1 MTFYFFIKQMEGKFE
16 VLKINP
22 DYLIGKHGQH
32 KIINKTTHKIVKER
46 LGTHDYYTVYIPKC
60 GQLLKHQVVIDQ
72 FKPHEFKPGY
82 QVDHINRDHHN
93 NNINNLRYVSQRD
106 NLKNKTGWGEHKYVY
121 VDELPQEAKRVEEY
135 NKYTFNELWYD
146 NGIFYQKAVDKFRCL
161 EVLDEIKR
169 KQTKKG
175 LKEYIYKY
183 VYAEDKNN
191 KQRKIYIKK
200 FTKSNL

>member
-1 MTFYFFIKQMEGKFE
+1 MNKKSFILVEIKACQLFFEHPI
-16 VLKINP
+16 
-22 DYLIGKHGQH
+22 YLLYSS
-32 KIINKTTHKIVKER
+32 T
-46 LGTHDYYTVYIPKC
+46 
-60 GQLLKHQVVIDQ
+60 
-72 FKPHEFKPGY
+72 
-82 QVDHINRDHHN
+82 
-93 NNINNLRYVSQRD
+93 
-106 NLKNKTGWGEHKYVY
+106 
-121 VDELPQEAKRVEEY
+121 
-135 NKYTFNELWYD
+135 YTFNELWYG

>member
-1 MTFYFFIKQMEGKFE
+1 MTFYFFIKEMEGKFE

-72 FKPHEFKPGY
+72 FKPHEFKTGY

-93 NNINNLRYVSQRD
+93 NNINNLR
-106 NLKNKTGWGEHKYVY
+106 
-121 VDELPQEAKRVEEY
+121 
-135 NKYTFNELWYD
+135 
-146 NGIFYQKAVDKFRCL
+146 
-161 EVLDEIKR
+161 
-169 KQTKKG
+169 
-175 LKEYIYKY
+175 
-183 VYAEDKNN
+183 
-191 KQRKIYIKK
+191 
-200 FTKSNL
+200 